1 MGALV
6 NGLTDKEKSAIS
18 KEREKFLK
26 NHSKLSKKFL
36 LYSKEE
42 QKWVLNYLL
51 TEKGTIPCEMITEYH
66 SLDIVPDKGEF
77 FLPHNSYSTLK
88 DTMLS
93 EEEYKN
99 VRKFCKTMKLEN
111 LGELNIIY
119 NFQDTI
125 ILCEIFEQCSSHL
138 QEIFKYN
145 PHKCNSVSL
154 FSSCI
159 HRYQRKCCFALPT
172 DAEHV
177 RVFEKTLIGGFSCIN
192 TRLAFDTD
200 IT

>member
-51 TEKGTIPCEMITEYH
+51 TEKGTIPCEMITTEYH

-77 FLPHNSYSTLK
+77 FLPHNS
-88 DTMLS
+88 
-93 EEEYKN
+93 
-99 VRKFCKTMKLEN
+99 
-111 LGELNIIY
+111 
-119 NFQDTI
+119 FQ
-125 ILCEIFEQCSSHL
+125 
-138 QEIFKYN
+138 
-145 PHKCNSVSL
+145 P
-154 FSSCI
+154 
-159 HRYQRKCCFALPT
+159 
-172 DAEHV
+172 
-177 RVFEKTLIGGFSCIN
+177 
-192 TRLAFDTD
+192 
-200 IT
+200 